1 MQDIMTT
8 KRWNQ
13 FIDFANANRSATE
26 LVPPIQNE
34 KERQIF
40 EDMTSR
46 LAEMRRIAPRASYSN
61 VDMEW
66 GVIGDHEG
74 YYD

>member
-1 MQDIMTT
+1 MLDTMTN

-13 FIDFANANRSATE
+13 FIDFANANRPITE

-34 KERQIF
+34 KERKIF

-46 LAEMRRIAPRASYSN
+46 LAEMNISLISRSLLS
-61 VDMEW
+61 
-66 GVIGDHEG
+66 
-74 YYD
+74 